1 MPRYDYL
8 CKTCGAVREVRRSI
22 HSDAPGPNCCGTA
35 TSRKITGVMIA
46 PSAAPT
52 RSHGGIDMEATKAA
66 ERAKDRDMAAFKRLV
81 DQGVTPPQINGS
93 ADLEL
98 RAESKNEITAGYVA
112 KTKEGR
118 RVADDVLSAKGT

>member
-1 MPRYDYL
+1 MM
-8 CKTCGAVREVRRSI
+8 V
-22 HSDAPGPNCCGTA
+22 
-35 TSRKITGVMIA
+35 A